1 MLNFDSKIDYSVSI
15 GDMFESMWKV
25 YGLTHAAEFKQ
36 FNQVELFDLLNAE
49 DPQNPDTSFTYNFV
63 MPYKEN
69 VFQGE
74 HRTWTKYYKYR
85 YPIRI
90 EPAFLYRLKS
100 LECSGDY
107 DTMKSLLVTEINQE
121 TGNTDLNRFIF
132 NWNNFLNVNKMN
144 FSKIYR
150 DIMIEFSPIENT
162 DRYSEIKLSKTG
174 SETDALAKTGSEEV
188 SNTKLGK
195 EYYQK
200 EGKET
205 NKTTYAGVEIDTHKE
220 SAFNTPEDLNTASSD
235 SKQYGGDKDGEERND
250 TTTTTYG
257 GNQEGDARKDIK
269 SWSNDFAD
277 TTTTSFTNRT
287 DTNTKTFQNRQDST
301 VEHTHG
307 NIGVTQNSELVF
319 NDMKIRLLEFNDI
332 IIRKFLSEYCYLA

>member
-1 MLNFDSKIDYSVSI
+1 MLKFDNKIDYSISI
-15 GDMFESMWKV
+15 GDIFESMWKV
-25 YGLTHAAEFKQ
+25 YGISGNAFKQ

-49 DPQNPDTSFTYNFV
+49 DPQDPETSFTYNFV
-63 MPYKEN
+63 SPFSEN
-69 VFQGE
+69 ISQNE
-74 HRTWTKYYKYR
+74 HRTWTKYFKFR

-90 EPAFLYRLKS
+90 DPAFLYRLKS

-107 DTMKSLLVTEINQE
+107 DTMKSLLVTELNQD
-121 TGNTDLNRFIF
+121 TGNTDLKYFFF
-132 NWNNFLNVNKMN
+132 NWNQFLNVNKMN

-162 DRYSEIKLSKTG
+162 DRYSEIILSKTG
-174 SETDALAKTGSEEV
+174 SETDALAKTGKEAV
-188 SNTKLGK
+188 TNTKLGK
-195 EYYQK
+195 EFYERQ
-200 EGKET
+200 GKET
-205 NKTTYAGVEIDTHKE
+205 NETKYSGIEIDTHKE

-235 SKQYGGDKDGEERND
+235 SKQYGGNQTGQERIDK
-250 TTTTTYG
+250 TTTSYG
-257 GNQEGDARKDIK
+257 GNQEGDDRKDTK
-269 SWSNDFAD
+269 SWSNDYTD
-277 TTTTSFTNRT
+277 KNETSFENRS